1 MLLGCFANKI
11 SYKLKLQ
18 HWPGICN
25 RHTYN
30 PSYSLKP
37 GYTAHILLRCRF
49 FAGSVSTL
57 HLSASPR
64 KLGRILYA
72 IIVRPKILT
81 LSTHPGLGNQS
92 KHQELHR
99 CALKRLHNVFITVK
113 LTRILHLLCI
123 VLYHK

>member
-1 MLLGCFANKI
+1 MTLGYFANMI
-11 SYKLKLQ
+11 SYKVKYKVGQ
-18 HWPGICN
+18 TFIFPIHIIP
-25 RHTYN
+25 H
-30 PSYSLKP
+30 YSLKP
-37 GYTAHILLRCRF
+37 GYTAHILLQCRF
-49 FAGSVSTL
+49 FAGSGNKCL
-57 HLSASPR
+57 HPSASPR

-72 IIVRPKILT
+72 IIVRPIILT

-123 VLYHK
+123 IL

>member
-1 MLLGCFANKI
+1 MMLLECFANKI
-11 SYKLKLQ
+11 SYKLKIYY
-18 HWPGICN
+18 WPGIYI

-30 PSYSLKP
+30 PSYSLNS
-37 GYTAHILLRCRF
+37 GYTAHILLQCRF
-49 FAGSVSTL
+49 FAGSVDKL
-57 HLSASPR
+57 HPSASPR

-72 IIVRPKILT
+72 VIVRPIILT
-81 LSTHPGLGNQS
+81 LSTHPSLGNQS

-123 VLYHK
+123 IL